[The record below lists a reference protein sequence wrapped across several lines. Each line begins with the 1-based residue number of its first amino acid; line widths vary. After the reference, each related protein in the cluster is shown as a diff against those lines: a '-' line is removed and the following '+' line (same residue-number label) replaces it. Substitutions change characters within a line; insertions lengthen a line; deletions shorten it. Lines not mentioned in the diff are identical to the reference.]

1 VPLNPNKPTCQLSSS
16 TCSRIEPLV
25 SVDAG
30 QCVHIDLGHVR
41 SVTDELKLSTL
52 VSVGCFIYFSGVG
65 PKLWK
70 PVGML

>member
-1 VPLNPNKPTCQLSSS
+1 M
-16 TCSRIEPLV
+16 